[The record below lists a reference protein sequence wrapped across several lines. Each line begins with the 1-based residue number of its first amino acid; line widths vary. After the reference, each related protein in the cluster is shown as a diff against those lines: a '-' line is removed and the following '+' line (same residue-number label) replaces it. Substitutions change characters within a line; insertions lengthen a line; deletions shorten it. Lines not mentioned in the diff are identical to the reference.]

1 MVCGPQIQSRTV
13 DQEDKMSE
21 WNDRMDKTDQ
31 NEIKVS
37 VIIPVYQ
44 VENYLERAVDSVLAQ
59 TLEEKEIILVDDGS
73 EDASPGICD
82 RYAQQYPGLIHVIHK
97 QNEGLGMARNTGLDI
112 AKGEYVAFLDSDD
125 TVEPEMYGAMYAKAV
140 AEDDDIVMCDVRI
153 IYVEEGRSSVVSS
166 YSDETV
172 DLSDYIANGNN
183 ITYSVN
189 KLYRRSLW
197 DETRYEKMLF
207 EDIALIP
214 ALVTRTPRI
223 GYIKEAFYNYYR
235 RPNTISTSFVG
246 DMVDILRAF
255 RSFLETS
262 DPKYREEVVYCIAK
276 QLYWNMTQSR
286 VLFAADFIE
295 FLKEYKR
302 YFLLSPYLKK
312 DGKVGGILN
321 FLDKEVIPER
331 FICVHLGRPLPE
343 KFLDQLH
350 ADFPMAELILAD
362 EHTWPSERLPENVQ
376 KALEQGNTAYA
387 EEYIGLRELCE
398 GGGIVLSPEYRA
410 NLNLKK
416 LRLNHIFFGF
426 EDDEALTTGCYGA
439 VKEHYVIQ
447 ALLDTYEEDTIFNK
461 AFLPL
466 RDRIRDFLILHFQLK
481 PNGRKQLLKKEVQI
495 YLPSVL
501 AYDMKDNENCCR
513 RADIP
518 VPEGFEAV
526 SGKVLR
532 MWSDR
537 ILENWNLYKRELGG
551 KHAVKGK
558 APAAAPV
565 SATKAPPAGLS
576 QQELDRRIQDVVKT
590 YENSTSWKLTRPIR
604 ALGKLFKK

>member
-1 MVCGPQIQSRTV
+1 MC
-13 DQEDKMSE
+13 E
-21 WNDRMDKTDQ
+21 WNDRIDETDQ
-31 NEIKVS
+31 KEVKVS

-73 EDASPGICD
+73 QDTSPGICD
-82 RYAQQYPGLIHVIHK
+82 RYAQQYPGLVHVIHK
-97 QNEGLGMARNTGLDI
+97 QNQGLGMARNSGLDI
-112 AKGEYVAFLDSDD
+112 ARGEYVAFLDSDD
-125 TVEPEMYGAMYAKAV
+125 TVEPEMYAAMYTKAV
-140 AEDDDIVMCDVRI
+140 SEDCDIVMCDVRI

-166 YSDETV
+166 YTDETV

-197 DETRYEKMLF
+197 DDIRYEKMLF

-246 DMVDILRAF
+246 EMVDILRAF

-262 DPKYREEVVYCIAK
+262 DPRYREEVVYCIAK

-312 DGKVGGILN
+312 DSKVGTILD
-321 FLDKEVIPER
+321 FIDKEVIPER
-331 FICVHLGRPLPE
+331 FICVHWHRPIPE
-343 KFLDQLH
+343 GFLDQLH
-350 ADFPMAELILAD
+350 TDFPMAELVLVD
-362 EHTWPSERLPENVQ
+362 EHACAAEHLPGNVQ
-376 KALEQGNTAYA
+376 KALDQGNTAYA
-387 EEYIGLRELCE
+387 EEYIALRQLSE

-416 LRLNHIFFGF
+416 LRLNRIFFGF

-439 VKEHYVIQ
+439 LQGHYVIQ
-447 ALLDTYEEDTIFNK
+447 ALLDTYETDSIHNK

-481 PNGRKQLLKKEVQI
+481 MGGRKQLLKKEVQI

-501 AYDMKDNENCCR
+501 AYDMKDGENCCR

-537 ILENWNLYKRELGG
+537 ILENWNLYKRELGE
-551 KHAVKGK
+551 KHASKGK
-558 APAAAPV
+558 APASAPASAA
-565 SATKAPPAGLS
+565 KAPPSGIS
-576 QQELDRRIQDVVKT
+576 QQEVDRRIQDVVKT

-604 ALGKLFKK
+604 ALGKLFRK